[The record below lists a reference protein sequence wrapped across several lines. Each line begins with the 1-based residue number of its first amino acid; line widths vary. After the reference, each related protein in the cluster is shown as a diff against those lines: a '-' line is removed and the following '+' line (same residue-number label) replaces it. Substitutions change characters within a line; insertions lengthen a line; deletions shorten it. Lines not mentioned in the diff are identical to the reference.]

1 MFFRFRVAL
10 ISASFWGI
18 ALKIYES
25 KFRMSINNTEIRL
38 LLNLWDLGEG
48 QGMVNKGKLLRSASK
63 DKNKAIACK
72 NALLSLIDSGTIA
85 VSKEK
90 RTEKYSLS
98 DTGLQKLVGG
108 LRSPD
113 FGFEGA
119 SVGSR
124 LANAALKL
132 VHQNQGQSVESAPKI
147 STYDEF
153 KAVAIKTYKQLNLDY
168 NLSNLV
174 PIYQIRRAIGDHV
187 TRTQFDKWL
196 LETQAKEIFQFV
208 TGGVAD
214 LTPDKERDS
223 ITTELGGLRYYA
235 KLL

>member
-1 MFFRFRVAL
+1 MFFKFRVAL
-10 ISASFWGI
+10 I
-18 ALKIYES
+18 
-25 KFRMSINNTEIRL
+25 
-38 LLNLWDLGEG
+38 
-48 QGMVNKGKLLRSASK
+48 
-63 DKNKAIACK
+63 
-72 NALLSLIDSGTIA
+72 
-85 VSKEK
+85 KEK
-90 RTEKYSLS
+90 RTEKYALS
-98 DTGLQKLVGG
+98 DAGLQRLVSG

-153 KAVAIKTYKQLNLDY
+153 KAVAIKTYNQLNRENNFD
-168 NLSNLV
+168 NLV
-174 PIYQIRRAIGDHV
+174 PIYRIRRAISDRV
-187 TRTQFDKWL
+187 TRIQFDKWL
-196 LETQAKEIFQFV
+196 LESQASETFQLI
-208 TGGVAD
+208 TGRVAD

>member
-1 MFFRFRVAL
+1 
-10 ISASFWGI
+10 
-18 ALKIYES
+18 
-25 KFRMSINNTEIRL
+25 MSINNTEIRL

-48 QGMVNKGKLLRSASK
+48 QGVVNKGKLLRSASK
-63 DKNKAIACK
+63 DKDKATTYK
-72 NALLSLIDSGTIA
+72 NALLSLIDDGTIA

-90 RTEKYSLS
+90 RTEKYALS
-98 DTGLQKLVGG
+98 DAGLQKLVGG

-132 VHQNQGQSVESAPKI
+132 ACHNQGLSVESAPKI
-147 STYDEF
+147 LTYDEF
-153 KAVAIKTYKQLNLDY
+153 KVVAIETYKQLNRDY

-174 PIYQIRRAIGDHV
+174 PIYQIRRAIGDRV
-187 TRTQFDKWL
+187 TRAQFNDWM
-196 LETQAKEIFQFV
+196 LEMQSKDILQLITGLV
-208 TGGVAD
+208 TD